1 MSRPDVVASC
11 EAAKRIVDALLMA
24 TSEDVH
30 EKLTRLDK
38 GQPGSVLR
46 SLRLTRDRLT
56 GERGS
61 EIMLKGPTAK
71 RLTVRVNE
79 LVGNVGLVG
88 ASVFDLSEEDR
99 EHANRSPVALSIP
112 LRDDLVRASSTIDRL
127 LGRAVELRNWREVK
141 EAELANLVETSD
153 PAANAIRHQRRAE
166 IAGEI
171 ALVNQRE
178 TELLGDVYEVSS
190 AVRRG
195 LEERTQLLSSL
206 IRLGLGS
213 IPKSQVIFQ
222 PFTAGQLTNLSIGA
236 RAEVWLRMTSNE
248 RATMIETDYAVLR
261 NLDGL
266 PLSDREKMQELFVRN
281 VFHYGPEEAR
291 AWLISMGFLRTN
303 GELGQRF
310 VMLDLDR
317 QRYITAHGCTSYT
330 DIQVNLEGTSTDPA
344 DPNGTGNLD
353 KLDKQADYVRTKR
366 KGCIAYLNFRNAD
379 FPPTLVHSAV
389 TTRFSVEDRRR
400 YNDFIQGVAEAGD
413 GSVFFD
419 TRFHSAGNG
428 MVPDFEQAKYVD
440 RIWMDDPALNGF
452 VFDEVSLPS
461 GVLIVMVKQDG
472 LIPLLIR
479 NSDKIPRLI
488 SPILDSRVR
497 GKEDVSLVQIAKE
510 SRRHTA
516 EDNEWIYNLPDE
528 PEQWWLRPAYS
539 ILGLGSYVEHE
550 KRQLLERLL
559 PFDINLSSPG
569 ALVGSVRNLMDGHS
583 DGSSDEWQWDE
594 QALLREEARKYS
606 ASEE

>member
-11 EAAKRIVDALLMA
+11 ETAKRIVDALLMA
-24 TSEDVH
+24 TSDDVH

-61 EIMLKGPTAK
+61 EIMLKGPAAEK
-71 RLTVRVNE
+71 LTVRVNE

-99 EHANRSPVALSIP
+99 EHANRAPVALSIP
-112 LRDDLVRASSTIDRL
+112 LRDELVRAISTLDRL
-127 LGRAVELRNWREVK
+127 LGSAVELRKWREVR
-141 EAELANLVETSD
+141 EVELASLVETSD
-153 PAANAIRHQRRAE
+153 PAANAIRHQRRVE

-178 TELLGDVYEVSS
+178 TELLGDVYEVSN

-195 LEERTQLLSSL
+195 LEERTHLLSNL
-206 IRLGLGS
+206 IRLGLES

-222 PFTAGQLTNLSIGA
+222 SFTAEQLANLSIEE
-236 RAEVWLRMTSNE
+236 RAEVWLRMTPKE
-248 RATMIETDYAVLR
+248 RAAMIETGYAVLR

-266 PLSDREKMQELFVRN
+266 PLGDREKMQELFVRN
-281 VFHYGPEEAR
+281 VFRYGPEEAR
-291 AWLISMGFLRTN
+291 AWLISMGFLRTD
-303 GELGQRF
+303 GKLGQRF

-317 QRYITAHGCTSYT
+317 QRYITAHGCDSYS
-330 DIQVNLEGTSTDPA
+330 DIQVNLEGTGTDPA

-353 KLDKQADYVRTKR
+353 KLDKQANFVRTKL
-366 KGCIAYLNFRNAD
+366 KGCVAFLNFRNAD
-379 FPPTLVHSAV
+379 FPPTIAHSAV

-400 YNDFIQGVAEAGD
+400 YNEFIQGVAEAGD
-413 GSVFFD
+413 GSIFFD

-428 MVPDFEQAKYVD
+428 MVPDFEQSEYVD

-452 VFDEVSLPS
+452 IFDEVSLPS

-472 LIPLLIR
+472 LFPFVIR
-479 NSDKIPRLI
+479 NSDKIPGPLF
-488 SPILDSRVR
+488 SSRVR
-497 GKEDVSLVQIAKE
+497 GKEDVSVVQISKKD
-510 SRRHTA
+510 RRHA
-516 EDNEWIYNLPDE
+516 VEDKEWLDNQPDE
-528 PEQWWLRPAYS
+528 PEQWWLRPSYGIYS
-539 ILGLGSYVEHE
+539 IFGLVSYAGHE
-550 KRQLLERLL
+550 SRQALERLL
-559 PFDINLSSPG
+559 PFDVNLSGRG
-569 ALVGSVRNLMDGHS
+569 ALIGKVRSFFGGHS
-583 DGSSDEWQWDE
+583 DGSIDEWQWEE
-594 QALLREEARKYS
+594 QALLRIEARNYL
-606 ASEE
+606 ASDE

>member
-1 MSRPDVVASC
+1 
-11 EAAKRIVDALLMA
+11 
-24 TSEDVH
+24 
-30 EKLTRLDK
+30 LDK

-61 EIMLKGPTAK
+61 EIMLKGPTAE

-112 LRDDLVRASSTIDRL
+112 LRDDLVRASSTLDRL

-330 DIQVNLEGTSTDPA
+330 DIQVNLEGTGTDPA

-353 KLDKQADYVRTKR
+353 KLDKQADYIRTKR

-400 YNDFIQGVAEAGD
+400 YNDFIQGAAEAGD

-428 MVPDFEQAKYVD
+428 MVPDFEQANYVD

-479 NSDKIPRLI
+479 NSDKFPRLI

-497 GKEDVSLVQIAKE
+497 GKEDVSIVQIAKE

-516 EDNEWIYNLPDE
+516 EDNEWFYNLPDE

-539 ILGLGSYVEHE
+539 ILGLHSYVEHE
-550 KRQLLERLL
+550 KRQLFERLL

-569 ALVGSVRNLMDGHS
+569 ALIGSVRNLMDGHS

-594 QALLREEARKYS
+594 QALLREEARNYS